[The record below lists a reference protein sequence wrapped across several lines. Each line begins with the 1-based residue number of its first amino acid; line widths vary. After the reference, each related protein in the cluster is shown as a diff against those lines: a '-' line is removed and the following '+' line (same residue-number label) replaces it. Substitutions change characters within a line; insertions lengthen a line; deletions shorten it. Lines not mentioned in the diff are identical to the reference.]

1 MKLLSAD
8 DDKDLLALIA
18 FTLSQAGYLVVKA
31 SDGPSAIRA
40 FEAESPDL
48 VILDIN
54 MPGASGFQVC
64 EAIRAKSRV
73 PVMMLTVRGEEEDLV
88 RALELGAD
96 DYLTKPFS
104 PRTLLARVKALLRRA
119 GMENSAPLAAGRI
132 RLDVEEHTVQVGA
145 NSPVRLT
152 KLELRLLQ
160 MLIANAG
167 HTVSSDR
174 LLMQVWGHKGSGD
187 RQLLKQLVHRLR
199 HKIEVD
205 PDRPAD
211 AANRSRRGLQA
222 RRGLKANRPTG
233 KPVNWPEH
241 DWNETFCFLLLLR
254 FWPSWPVARW
264 PVSPVHH
271 SAVTYLIPSFT

>member
-1 MKLLSAD
+1 MKILSAD

-31 SDGPSAIRA
+31 GDGPSAIRA
-40 FEAESPDL
+40 FDAEQPDL

-64 EAIRAKSRV
+64 EAVRAKSRV

-96 DYLTKPFS
+96 DYLSKPFS

-119 GMENSAPLAAGRI
+119 GMENATPLAAGRV
-132 RLDVEEHTVQVGA
+132 RLDVEEHTVQIGEQA
-145 NSPVRLT
+145 PVRLT

-174 LLMQVWGHKGSGD
+174 LLLQVWGHKGAGD

-199 HKIEVD
+199 GKLERDPAAPQMLQTVAGAGYKLIVD
-205 PDRPAD
+205 
-211 AANRSRRGLQA
+211 
-222 RRGLKANRPTG
+222 
-233 KPVNWPEH
+233 
-241 DWNETFCFLLLLR
+241 
-254 FWPSWPVARW
+254 
-264 PVSPVHH
+264 
-271 SAVTYLIPSFT
+271 

>member
-1 MKLLSAD
+1 MKILSAD

-31 SDGPSAIRA
+31 GDGQTAIKA
-40 FEAESPDL
+40 FEAEAPDL

-64 EAIRAKSRV
+64 EAVRAKSRV

-104 PRTLLARVKALLRRA
+104 PRTLLARIKALLRRA
-119 GMENSAPLAAGRI
+119 GMENSAPLAAGRVA
-132 RLDVEEHTVQVGA
+132 LDIDEHTVQIGSA
-145 NSPVRLT
+145 EPVRLT

-160 MLIANAG
+160 MLLANAG
-167 HTVSSDR
+167 HTVSTDR
-174 LLMQVWGHKGSGD
+174 LLVQVWGHRNSAD

-199 HKIEVD
+199 QKIEAD
-205 PDRPAD
+205 PATPQL
-211 AANRSRRGLQA
+211 LQTA
-222 RRGLKANRPTG
+222 SGAG
-233 KPVNWPEH
+233 
-241 DWNETFCFLLLLR
+241 
-254 FWPSWPVARW
+254 
-264 PVSPVHH
+264 
-271 SAVTYLIPSFT
+271 

>member
-1 MKLLSAD
+1 MKILSAD

-18 FTLSQAGYLVVKA
+18 FTLSQAGYLVVRA
-31 SDGPSAIRA
+31 ADGPSAISLFNA
-40 FEAESPDL
+40 EAPDL

-64 EAIRAKSRV
+64 EAIRTKSRI

-119 GMENSAPLAAGRI
+119 GMENAAPMAAGRV

-145 NSPVRLT
+145 NPPMRLT

-160 MLIANAG
+160 MLVANAG

-199 HKIEVD
+199 QKIEIDPGAPQMLQTAPGAGYKLIVD
-205 PDRPAD
+205 
-211 AANRSRRGLQA
+211 
-222 RRGLKANRPTG
+222 
-233 KPVNWPEH
+233 
-241 DWNETFCFLLLLR
+241 
-254 FWPSWPVARW
+254 
-264 PVSPVHH
+264 
-271 SAVTYLIPSFT
+271 

>member
-1 MKLLSAD
+1 MKILSAD

-18 FTLSQAGYLVVKA
+18 FTLSQAGYLVIKA
-31 SDGPSAIRA
+31 SDGIAAVEA
-40 FEAESPDL
+40 FDAEAPDL

-54 MPGASGFQVC
+54 MPRASGFQAC
-64 EAIRAKSRV
+64 EAIRSKSRV

-119 GMENSAPLAAGRI
+119 GMENAAPFAAGRV
-132 RLDVEEHTVQVGA
+132 RLDMEEHTVQIGDQV
-145 NSPVRLT
+145 PVRLT

-167 HTVSSDR
+167 HTVGSDR
-174 LLMQVWGHKGSGD
+174 LLLQVWGHKGSGD

-199 HKIEVD
+199 QKIEVD
-205 PDRPAD
+205 PASPQI
-211 AANRSRRGLQA
+211 LQTVPGA
-222 RRGLKANRPTG
+222 GYK
-233 KPVNWPEH
+233 
-241 DWNETFCFLLLLR
+241 
-254 FWPSWPVARW
+254 
-264 PVSPVHH
+264 
-271 SAVTYLIPSFT
+271 LIVE